1 MPIADDDERRDDLAA
16 TSDSVREDARQ
27 VIEIEDEKRDIP
39 AGDPRLTTLSR
50 EAERLA
56 GQVHQKSR
64 IERDLADEVN
74 GDREPPRPSH

>member
-1 MPIADDDERRDDLAA
+1 MPTPDDDERMDDLAA

-27 VIEIEDEKRDIP
+27 VVEIEEEKRDLA

-56 GQVHQKSR
+56 GQVEQKSR
-64 IERDLADEVN
+64 IERDLADAVN
-74 GDREPPRPSH
+74 GDREPPRTSN

>member
-1 MPIADDDERRDDLAA
+1 MPTPDDDERMDDLAA

-27 VIEIEDEKRDIP
+27 VVEIEEEKRDLP

-56 GQVHQKSR
+56 GQVEQKSR
-64 IERDLADEVN
+64 IERDLADAVN
-74 GDREPPRPSH
+74 GDREPPRTSN